1 MPACYYSNNVS
12 GNVTGAMENDMKTKN
27 DKVTIHDVAKAAD
40 VSVSTVSRVL
50 NNKDDV
56 APTTQARVQQIIDE
70 LGYASNLAARSMRS
84 RQTNLLGLIMPD
96 VADPYSIEVMKGV
109 DQAIRANDY
118 DLLIYTNGDIQKN
131 TLAAREQYYVSLLNS
146 SLTDGVIVVT
156 PMASD
161 FNTPAPLVVVDPNK
175 ESPDY
180 PAVIATNREG
190 AISVMDYLISIGH
203 RRIGF
208 VGGRPEIQ
216 SAARRL
222 QGYMDVLES
231 ADISFDPSLVTIGDF
246 SIETGRQYAHE
257 LLSLAAPPTAI
268 FAANDQSAFGVI
280 QAAQEKG
287 LKIPD
292 DLSVVGFD
300 NIPEAAYYL
309 PGGLTTVDQSVRQMG
324 VIATEMLVK
333 LIKGEAL
340 EQRLWKMPTQLI
352 VRGSC
357 RVV

>member
-1 MPACYYSNNVS
+1 MN
-12 GNVTGAMENDMKTKN
+12 MRN
-27 DKVTIHDVAKAAD
+27 DKVTIHDVAKAAG

-50 NNKDDV
+50 NDKDDV
-56 APTTQARVQQIIDE
+56 ASTTQAHVQQIIDE

-96 VADPYSIEVMKGV
+96 VADSYSIEVMKGV
-109 DQAIRANDY
+109 NQAIKANHY

-131 TLAAREQYYVSLLNS
+131 ALAAREQYYVSLLSS
-146 SLTDGVIVVT
+146 SLADGVIVVA

-175 ESPDY
+175 QSPDY
-180 PAVIATNREG
+180 PAVIATNRDG
-190 AISVMDYLISIGH
+190 AMSVMDYLISIGH
-203 RRIGF
+203 QRIGF

-216 SAARRL
+216 SATRRL
-222 QGYMDVLES
+222 QGYKDVLEN
-231 ADISFDPSLVTIGDF
+231 AGIPLDQTLITIGDF
-246 SIETGRQYAHE
+246 SAETGRQYGHQ
-257 LLSLAAPPTAI
+257 LLALSPPPTAI

-280 QAAQEKG
+280 QAAHERG

-292 DLSVVGFD
+292 DLSVAGFD

-309 PGGLTTVDQSVRQMG
+309 PEGLTTVDQSVFQMG
-324 VIATEMLVK
+324 LIATEMLVQ

-340 EQRLWKMPTQLI
+340 EKRLRKMPTQLI

-357 RVV
+357 RSI